1 MAKSKVF
8 ASSLVTFLTG
18 ILVFA
23 MSPPAASA
31 KPKFKVLATIPG
43 GLWSGLT
50 LDAKGNLYGVTSG
63 GGENGI
69 GSVFELTPNGNGKWT
84 VTTLHS
90 FNGNDGGVPEGELIF
105 DPKGNLYGVTHGGGT
120 YHMGTVFELAPGA
133 SGWTLNVLYSFCAQS
148 GCPDGSTPAAGLV
161 RDKDGNLFGTAEGGA
176 YGLGVF
182 FELAPSEGGWA
193 ESTPYTFGS
202 RPHDATASYAALA
215 FGKLGSTVPATLAVA
230 MATVRF
236 SN

>member
-69 GSVFELTPNGNGKWT
+69 GSVFEVDTLTGTASGRSPR
-84 VTTLHS
+84 LHS
-90 FNGNDGGVPEGELIF
+90 FDG
-105 DPKGNLYGVTHGGGT
+105 T
-120 YHMGTVFELAPGA
+120 
-133 SGWTLNVLYSFCAQS
+133 
-148 GCPDGSTPAAGLV
+148 
-161 RDKDGNLFGTAEGGA
+161 
-176 YGLGVF
+176 
-182 FELAPSEGGWA
+182 
-193 ESTPYTFGS
+193 
-202 RPHDATASYAALA
+202 
-215 FGKLGSTVPATLAVA
+215 
-230 MATVRF
+230 
-236 SN
+236 